1 MELRECFIDLH
12 PFLCYDYECI
22 MIDRREKGVFLWEI
36 RLDIWDLMLENR
48 TGITRD
54 LTEELTGM

>member
-1 MELRECFIDLH
+1 MH
-12 PFLCYDYECI
+12 N
-22 MIDRREKGVFLWEI
+22 DRQKGVFLWEI

-54 LTEELTGM
+54 LTEELTEM

>member
-1 MELRECFIDLH
+1 MH
-12 PFLCYDYECI
+12 N
-22 MIDRREKGVFLWEI
+22 DRQKGEKGVFLWEI

-54 LTEELTGM
+54 LTEELTEM